1 MPTVDGLRR
10 RVDKLQ
16 QEAGA
21 GGGEPVDVTVHH
33 VHAGGVTIMTPAEWE
48 QYRREHSDDEFIT
61 VREIVDCANS

>member
-33 VHAGGVTIMTPAEWE
+33 VHAGGVEVWRRDGQPA
-48 QYRREHSDDEFIT
+48 T
-61 VREIVDCANS
+61 VRC

>member
-1 MPTVDGLRR
+1 MHNLQRR
-10 RVDKLQ
+10 I
-16 QEAGA
+16 EALEQGA
-21 GGGEPVDVTVHH
+21 GTGDREAVDVTVHH

>member
-33 VHAGGVTIMTPAEWE
+33 VHAGGVEVMTPAEWK

>member
-16 QEAGA
+16 RDAGA
-21 GGGEPVDVTVHH
+21 GDGDPVTVHH
-33 VHAGGVTIMTPAEWE
+33 VHAGGVEVMTPAEWK

-61 VREIVDCANS
+61 VREILDCANS